1 MSKKK
6 DLILISIGLALLII
20 LTVSFSYA
28 LYSFTGSGTK
38 ENVITTGS
46 INVTFSEKN
55 NIKLENRYPETD
67 SEGVNNTDTNSQM
80 TFTVSSNISGD
91 TKVNYALGITDI
103 TEGASL
109 TQDYVKI
116 YLKKGNS
123 VATGFT
129 ENKGELLSKFK
140 NKYVENAIDSHVLLT
155 DVLSGSEVH
164 TYTLKAWIDENYK
177 LPSAVQSSK
186 YEMLDVDACI
196 KLALTTKLYDSY
208 EDKEKEARGI
218 CSGTGD
224 SLGRTFAEEIANNE
238 EVYTEFIQVMLNQNI
253 IKLRDNP
260 VHENKMTSETVTFK
274 IKLYGTSSS
283 IDVKTK

>member
-67 SEGVNNTDTNSQM
+67 SEGLNNTDTNSQK

-123 VATGFT
+123 VAAGFT

-196 KLALTTKLYDSY
+196 KLALTTNLYDSY

>member
-67 SEGVNNTDTNSQM
+67 SEGLNNTNTNSQM

-123 VATGFT
+123 VAAGFT

-196 KLALTTKLYDSY
+196 KLALTTNLYDSY

>member
-28 LYSFTGSGTK
+28 LYSFTGNGTK

-67 SEGVNNTDTNSQM
+67 SEGLNNTDTNSQM

-123 VATGFT
+123 VAAGFT

-196 KLALTTKLYDSY
+196 KLALTTNLYDSY

-238 EVYTEFIQVMLNQNI
+238 EFYTEFIQVMLNQNI

>member
-1 MSKKK
+1 
-6 DLILISIGLALLII
+6 
-20 LTVSFSYA
+20 
-28 LYSFTGSGTK
+28 
-38 ENVITTGS
+38 
-46 INVTFSEKN
+46 
-55 NIKLENRYPETD
+55 
-67 SEGVNNTDTNSQM
+67 M
-80 TFTVSSNISGD
+80 TFTVSSDITGS

-123 VATGFT
+123 VAAGFT

-177 LPSAVQSSK
+177 LPAAVQSSK

-196 KLALTTKLYDSY
+196 KLALTTNLYDSY

-224 SLGRTFAEEIANNE
+224 SLGRTFAEEIANSE

>member
-1 MSKKK
+1 
-6 DLILISIGLALLII
+6 
-20 LTVSFSYA
+20 
-28 LYSFTGSGTK
+28 
-38 ENVITTGS
+38 
-46 INVTFSEKN
+46 
-55 NIKLENRYPETD
+55 
-67 SEGVNNTDTNSQM
+67 M

-116 YLKKGNS
+116 YLKKGNN
-123 VATGFT
+123 VAAGFT

-177 LPSAVQSSK
+177 LLSAVQSSK

-196 KLALTTKLYDSY
+196 KLALTTNLYDSY

-224 SLGRTFAEEIANNE
+224 SLGRTFAEEIANSE

-283 IDVKTK
+283 IDVKNKIIKIKI

>member
-28 LYSFTGSGTK
+28 LYSFTGNGTK

-67 SEGVNNTDTNSQM
+67 SEGLNNTDTNSQM

-123 VATGFT
+123 VAAGFT

-196 KLALTTKLYDSY
+196 KLALTTNLYDSY

-224 SLGRTFAEEIANNE
+224 SLGRTFAEEIANSE

>member
-28 LYSFTGSGTK
+28 LYSFTGNGTK

-67 SEGVNNTDTNSQM
+67 SEGLNNTDTNSQM

-116 YLKKGNS
+116 YLKKGNN
-123 VATGFT
+123 VAAGFT

-196 KLALTTKLYDSY
+196 KLALTTNLYDSY

-238 EVYTEFIQVMLNQNI
+238 EFYTEFIQVMLNQNI

>member
-67 SEGVNNTDTNSQM
+67 SEGLNNTDTNSQM

-116 YLKKGNS
+116 YLKKSNS
-123 VATGFT
+123 VAAGFT

>member
-20 LTVSFSYA
+20 LTVSLSYA

-67 SEGVNNTDTNSQM
+67 SEGLNNTDTNSQM

-103 TEGASL
+103 KEGTSL
-109 TQDYVKI
+109 TEEYVKI

-123 VATGFT
+123 VVAGFT
-129 ENKGELLSKFK
+129 ENKGEVLSNFK

-155 DVLSGSEVH
+155 DVISGSEVH

-177 LPSAVQSSK
+177 LPTAVQSSK

-253 IKLRDNP
+253 IRLRDNP

>member
-28 LYSFTGSGTK
+28 LYSFTGNGTK

-67 SEGVNNTDTNSQM
+67 SEGLNNTDTNSQM

-123 VATGFT
+123 VAAGFT

-186 YEMLDVDACI
+186 YEMLDVDTCI
-196 KLALTTKLYDSY
+196 KLALTTNLYDSY

-224 SLGRTFAEEIANNE
+224 SLGRTFAEEIANSE

>member
-28 LYSFTGSGTK
+28 LYSFTGNGTK

-67 SEGVNNTDTNSQM
+67 SEGLNNTDTNSQM

-116 YLKKGNS
+116 YL
-123 VATGFT
+123 
-129 ENKGELLSKFK
+129 NKGELLSKFK

-196 KLALTTKLYDSY
+196 KLALTTNLYDSY

-238 EVYTEFIQVMLNQNI
+238 EFYTEFIQVMLNQNI

>member
-28 LYSFTGSGTK
+28 LYSFTGNGTK

-67 SEGVNNTDTNSQM
+67 GEGLNNTDTNSQM

-123 VATGFT
+123 VAAGFT

-196 KLALTTKLYDSY
+196 KLALTTNLYDSY

-224 SLGRTFAEEIANNE
+224 SLGRTFAEEIANSE

>member
-6 DLILISIGLALLII
+6 DLILISIGLTLLII

-28 LYSFTGSGTK
+28 LYSFTGNGTK

-67 SEGVNNTDTNSQM
+67 SEGLNNTDTNSQM

-116 YLKKGNS
+116 YLKKGNN
-123 VATGFT
+123 VAAGFT

-196 KLALTTKLYDSY
+196 KLALTTNLYDSY

-224 SLGRTFAEEIANNE
+224 SLGRTFAEEIANSE

>member
-67 SEGVNNTDTNSQM
+67 SEGLNNTDTNSQM

-129 ENKGELLSKFK
+129 ENKVELLSKFK

>member
-28 LYSFTGSGTK
+28 LYSFTGNGTK

-67 SEGVNNTDTNSQM
+67 SEGLNNTDTNSQM
-80 TFTVSSNISGD
+80 TFTVTSDITGD

-123 VATGFT
+123 VAAGFT

-196 KLALTTKLYDSY
+196 KLALTTNLYDSY

-224 SLGRTFAEEIANNE
+224 SLGRTFAEEIANSE

>member
-67 SEGVNNTDTNSQM
+67 SEGLNNTDTNSQM

-116 YLKKGNS
+116 YLKKGNN
-123 VATGFT
+123 VAAGFT

-140 NKYVENAIDSHVLLT
+140 NKYVENTIDSHVLLT
-155 DVLSGSEVH
+155 DVLSGSEVN

-196 KLALTTKLYDSY
+196 KLALTTNLYDSY

-224 SLGRTFAEEIANNE
+224 SLGRTFAEEIANSE

>member
-28 LYSFTGSGTK
+28 LYSFTGNGTK

-67 SEGVNNTDTNSQM
+67 SEGLNNTDTNSQM

-116 YLKKGNS
+116 YLKKGNNV
-123 VATGFT
+123 VAGFT

-196 KLALTTKLYDSY
+196 KLALTTNLYDSY

-224 SLGRTFAEEIANNE
+224 SLGRTFAEEIANSE

>member
-67 SEGVNNTDTNSQM
+67 SEGLNNTDTNSQM

-123 VATGFT
+123 VAAGFT

-155 DVLSGSEVH
+155 DVLSGSEVN

-196 KLALTTKLYDSY
+196 KLALTTNLYDSY

>member
-67 SEGVNNTDTNSQM
+67 SEGLNNTDTNSQM

-116 YLKKGNS
+116 YLKKGNN
-123 VATGFT
+123 VAAGFT

-196 KLALTTKLYDSY
+196 KLALTTNLYDSY

-224 SLGRTFAEEIANNE
+224 SLGRTFAEEIANSE

-274 IKLYGTSSS
+274 IKRYGTSSS

>member
-28 LYSFTGSGTK
+28 LYSFTGNGTK

-67 SEGVNNTDTNSQM
+67 SEGLNNTDTNSQM

-123 VATGFT
+123 VAAGFT

-196 KLALTTKLYDSY
+196 QLALTTNLYDSY

-224 SLGRTFAEEIANNE
+224 SLGRTFAEEIANSE

>member
-67 SEGVNNTDTNSQM
+67 SEGLNNTDTNSQM

-123 VATGFT
+123 VAAGFT

>member
-28 LYSFTGSGTK
+28 LYSFTGNGTK

-67 SEGVNNTDTNSQM
+67 SEGLNNTDTNSQM
-80 TFTVSSNISGD
+80 TFTVSSDITGS

-123 VATGFT
+123 VAAGFT

-177 LPSAVQSSK
+177 LPAAVQSSK

-196 KLALTTKLYDSY
+196 KLALTTNLYDSY

-224 SLGRTFAEEIANNE
+224 SLGRTFAEEIANSE